1 MATKRVGEVMLTQL
15 NRKIVLPIDQF
26 DAVCDEFL
34 KAFEQIDVK
43 QSGVIDVSGFKAF
56 KRLLSGG
63 NLWSM
68 LGRFN
73 QRKTAV
79 LSDVDQAVSSVTQ
92 TTSAEIYGVDSVDY
106 IEPEALT
113 GLAYDFFC
121 QRRSALLEMSFEQL
135 DSDNQGVIEAW
146 QILKAIHLDSA
157 AGYLRSIYS
166 ADTKITDALWPTQAH
181 IADHATSKEKGFF
194 EEVLYPALRRCSA
207 NVGVFDL
214 SCQRET
220 A

>member
-1 MATKRVGEVMLTQL
+1 MLTQL
-15 NRKIVLPIDQF
+15 IRKIVLPMDQF

-34 KAFEQIDVK
+34 KAFEQIDV
-43 QSGVIDVSGFKAF
+43 QHVGVIDAAGFKAF

-63 NLWSM
+63 NLWSIV
-68 LGRFN
+68 GRFN

-79 LSDVDQAVSSVTQ
+79 LSDVNQAVSSVTQ
-92 TTSAEIYGVDSVDY
+92 TTSASIYGVDSVDY
-106 IEPEALT
+106 IEPEALA
-113 GLAYDFFC
+113 GLAYEFFC
-121 QRRSALLEMSFEQL
+121 QRKSVLLEMSFEQL
-135 DSDNQGVIEAW
+135 DSDSQGVLEAC
-146 QILKAIHLDSA
+146 QILQAIHLDSA

-166 ADTKITDALWPTQAH
+166 ADTKITDALWPAQAH
-181 IADHATSKEKGFF
+181 ILDHTSSKVKGFF
-194 EEVLYPALRRCSA
+194 EDTLYPALRHCSA